1 MGLGT
6 QSLKQL
12 WDSSPQSGTVC
23 DLART
28 ALQLRGDPSWE
39 EEEVVT

>member
-23 DLART
+23 GLEGYMYLHARYGSE
-28 ALQLRGDPSWE
+28 L
-39 EEEVVT
+39 